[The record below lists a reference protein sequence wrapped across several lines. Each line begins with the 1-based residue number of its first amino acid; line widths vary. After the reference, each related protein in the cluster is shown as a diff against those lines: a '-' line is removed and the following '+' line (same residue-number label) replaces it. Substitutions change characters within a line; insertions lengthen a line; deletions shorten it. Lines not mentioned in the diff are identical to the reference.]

1 MAHIKFKTEKEKKEF
16 DSTRVKEN
24 LKFIVLDM
32 ASYFNSNGYDFVIT
46 DVLSEVQ
53 EDKKLKRISSSHREG
68 RAVDVRVHGLPEEFL
83 KTFEEKFER
92 IYRNEA
98 AVSKNTGEPNLIV
111 RHNVGSGDHLH
122 IQIKKS

>member
-1 MAHIKFKTEKEKKEF
+1 MAHIKFKTEKEKLEF
-16 DSTRVKEN
+16 PKIKPALT
-24 LKFIVLDM
+24 FILLDM
-32 ASYFNSNGYDFVIT
+32 ASYFNANGHEFLIT
-46 DVLSEVQ
+46 DVFSEIQ

-68 RAVDVRVHGLPEEFL
+68 RAVDVRVHGIPEEFL

-98 AVSKNTGEPNLIV
+98 AISKKTGEPNLIV
-111 RHNVGSGDHLH
+111 RHDIGAGDHLH